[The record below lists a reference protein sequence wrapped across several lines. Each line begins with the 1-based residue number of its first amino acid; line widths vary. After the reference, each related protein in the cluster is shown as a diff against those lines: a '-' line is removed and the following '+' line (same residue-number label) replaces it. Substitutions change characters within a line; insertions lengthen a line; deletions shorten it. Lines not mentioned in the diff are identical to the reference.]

1 MLDAHSAADASARPQ
16 LPPDP
21 ATASVSVRP
30 APSASDALFA
40 AARTLLPVLE
50 AGRPLDAG
58 TLRDAMTRAFGA
70 TDAEGAWLWKDAYE
84 AAEAAA
90 VLFVQRYGRAM
101 RKQAGA
107 GPDGP
112 RHMLAMLDAVAALEP
127 SHTKRSEEQIR
138 LQQFSTP
145 LPLAYVALRAA
156 AIRPGD
162 TVLEPSAGTGMLA
175 VMAECAMGNRAAG
188 SLYLNEYAH
197 TRAHLLTHLFPQ
209 AVTTAFNAEAIA
221 DRLHDVTPTAV
232 IMNPPFSATPGVDR
246 IRHDADLRHIRSA
259 FSMLPPGGRL
269 VTITSANCIPGDA
282 AWRDTFDSVDGG
294 ACTVFTM
301 AIDGRAYARR
311 GTGFDTRLTVLE
323 RSAKPEIDIDRKA
336 RAADAA
342 ELLDTVIA
350 KVPPRL
356 PITPETARPIPAG
369 PARDLF
375 GKPVRPPATKGS
387 TGANS
392 ATTPATTHEWGPVAE
407 LVVETGAPDTV
418 TQESATQA
426 NAGPYE
432 PWRPGV
438 ARVPG
443 AIAHPTPLVQS
454 AAMAAVPH
462 PVPTYRPVLPEHVV
476 ADGLLSDAQ
485 LESVVLAGEAHDR
498 HLAADYR
505 IGSGWETVQHCPEDD
520 GDDDG
525 SAGAADVTDDGEVLS
540 APVRFRR
547 GWMLGDGTGAGKG
560 RQVAA
565 IMLDHWLRGR
575 RRALWLSQSD
585 KLVEDAKRDWCA
597 LGGRDDD
604 VIPLGKFRQGAEIPN
619 AEGILFAT
627 YATLRSPAR
636 QGKTSRLDQIVAWLA
651 GSLDEDDR
659 HAFDGAVI
667 FDEAHAMANAA
678 GSKGNRGEVKPSQ
691 QGRAGLRLQ
700 NALPDARIAYV
711 SATGATTVPGLAYA
725 GRLGLWAAG
734 ETPFETR
741 VEFVTAMEAGGVA
754 AMEVVARDLKAL
766 GLYQARAL
774 SYDGVEVEILEHKLT
789 PEQRRIYDAYAG
801 AFKIIHRNIEEAL
814 KATGIV
820 DGEDTLNRNAKA
832 AALSAFEGAK
842 QRFFGHLLTAMKCP
856 SLIRAI
862 EADLASGRSSVIQLV
877 STGEALMERRIAEI
891 PASEWD
897 DLSVD
902 LTPRETVIEFLAHA
916 FPVQLQEP
924 FTDES
929 GNLFSRPVFD
939 GDGNPVL
946 CQEAVARRDA
956 LIEKLAALPPVPSA
970 LDQIVQHFG
979 HEAVA
984 EVTGRSRRV
993 LRISDGRGER
1003 LALRSRPASANLAET
1018 AAFMDGGK
1026 RILVFSM
1033 AGGTGRSY
1041 HADLSCANTDR
1052 RIHYLLEP
1060 GWRADQAIQGLGRTH
1075 RTHQASAPL
1084 FRPVTT
1090 DVKGERRFI
1099 ATIARRLDSLG
1110 AITRGQ
1116 RDSQTAMGGDDQ
1128 ALFRESD
1135 NLESLYAKA
1144 ALRRF
1149 YIVLWRGNIPGW
1161 SLDRFEDATGLKLVH
1176 EGNLKEDLPPMPR
1189 FLNRLLALPI
1199 DEQNQLFAELEERIA
1214 ANIEQAMEAGAYEVG
1229 VETVRADSL
1238 AVAGREALYEHPG
1251 TGAVTELVEIVR
1263 RDRLEP
1269 LAADVALEIGAREPG
1284 PDSPPRT
1291 GSGDKP
1297 RLAVNARSKRAAV
1310 LLPAPSRM
1318 FDDGGVQE
1326 RVRLVRP
1333 AARDTMARAELD
1345 ASNWRRADEAHWRML
1360 WEHEIAELPSHRESR
1375 FWLAAG
1381 LLLPVW
1387 DRLPAENMRVRR
1399 LATDTGEALIGR
1411 VLDAEQVA
1419 AVRTAFGLDG
1429 ALAMTGAEAFE
1440 AVMGRGSALAL
1451 ANGWRLARR
1460 RVMGADRIEIEGPA
1474 DTDTALLKRIGC
1486 TVEIVSWRARAF
1498 APGAEVLDRVLERWP
1513 LAA

>member
-1 MLDAHSAADASARPQ
+1 
-16 LPPDP
+16 
-21 ATASVSVRP
+21 
-30 APSASDALFA
+30 
-40 AARTLLPVLE
+40 
-50 AGRPLDAG
+50 
-58 TLRDAMTRAFGA
+58 
-70 TDAEGAWLWKDAYE
+70 
-84 AAEAAA
+84 
-90 VLFVQRYGRAM
+90 
-101 RKQAGA
+101 
-107 GPDGP
+107 
-112 RHMLAMLDAVAALEP
+112 
-127 SHTKRSEEQIR
+127 
-138 LQQFSTP
+138 
-145 LPLAYVALRAA
+145 
-156 AIRPGD
+156 
-162 TVLEPSAGTGMLA
+162 
-175 VMAECAMGNRAAG
+175 
-188 SLYLNEYAH
+188 
-197 TRAHLLTHLFPQ
+197 
-209 AVTTAFNAEAIA
+209 
-221 DRLHDVTPTAV
+221 
-232 IMNPPFSATPGVDR
+232 
-246 IRHDADLRHIRSA
+246 
-259 FSMLPPGGRL
+259 MLPERV
-269 VTITSANCIPGDA
+269 VT
-282 AWRDTFDSVDGG
+282 
-294 ACTVFTM
+294 
-301 AIDGRAYARR
+301 
-311 GTGFDTRLTVLE
+311 
-323 RSAKPEIDIDRKA
+323 
-336 RAADAA
+336 
-342 ELLDTVIA
+342 
-350 KVPPRL
+350 
-356 PITPETARPIPAG
+356 
-369 PARDLF
+369 
-375 GKPVRPPATKGS
+375 
-387 TGANS
+387 
-392 ATTPATTHEWGPVAE
+392 
-407 LVVETGAPDTV
+407 
-418 TQESATQA
+418 
-426 NAGPYE
+426 
-432 PWRPGV
+432 
-438 ARVPG
+438 
-443 AIAHPTPLVQS
+443 
-454 AAMAAVPH
+454 
-462 PVPTYRPVLPEHVV
+462 
-476 ADGLLSDAQ
+476 DGLLSDAQ

-498 HLAADYR
+498 HLAARYR
-505 IGSGWETVQHCPEDD
+505 VGSGWETVHRCPEDGED
-520 GDDDG
+520 SRGTM
-525 SAGAADVTDDGEVLS
+525 TDDGEVLS

-565 IMLDHWLRGR
+565 MVLDNWMRGR
-575 RRALWLSQSD
+575 KRALWLSQSD
-585 KLVEDAKRDWCA
+585 KLLEDARRDWAA
-597 LGGRDDD
+597 LGGRDAD
-604 VIPLGKFRQGAEIPN
+604 VFPLGNFRQGAEIPL
-619 AEGILFAT
+619 AEGILYAT

-636 QGKTSRLDQIVAWLA
+636 QGKSSRLDQIVAWHA

-659 HAFDGAVI
+659 HAYQGVI
-667 FDEAHAMANAA
+667 VFDEAHAMANAA

-741 VEFVTAMEAGGVA
+741 TDFISAMEAGGVA
-754 AMEVVARDLKAL
+754 AMEVLARDLKAL

-774 SYDGVEVEILEHKLT
+774 SYDGVEVEILEHPLT

-801 AFKIIHRNIEEAL
+801 AFKVIHHNIEEAL

-820 DGEDTLNRNAKA
+820 EGDSTLNKNAKS

-862 EADLASGRSSVIQLV
+862 EADLDTGRSAVVQLV

-924 FTDES
+924 FTDDE
-929 GNLFSRPVFD
+929 GNVMSRPVFD
-939 GDGNPVL
+939 DDGNPVI
-946 CQEAVARRDA
+946 CQEAAARRDA
-956 LIEKLAALPPVPSA
+956 LIEKLAALPPVQSA
-970 LDQIVQHFG
+970 LDQIVHRFG

-993 LRISDGRGER
+993 LKITDARGER

-1018 AAFMDGGK
+1018 AAFMDATK

-1041 HADLSCANTDR
+1041 HADLSCANTER

-1084 FRPVTT
+1084 FRPATT

-1116 RDSQTAMGGDDQ
+1116 RDSQTAMGSGDQ

-1135 NLESLYAKA
+1135 NLESIYAKA

-1149 YIVLWRGNIPGW
+1149 YIALWRGHIEGW
-1161 SLDRFEDATGLKLVH
+1161 SLDRFEDATGLKLVY
-1176 EGNLKEDLPPMPR
+1176 EGNLKEELPPMPR

-1199 DEQNQLFAELEERIA
+1199 AEQNQLFAELEVRIA
-1214 ANIEQAMEAGAYEVG
+1214 ENIEQAVEAGSFEVG
-1229 VETVRADSL
+1229 VETVRADSF
-1238 AVAGREALYEHPG
+1238 AIVGRETLYEHPG
-1251 TGAVTELVEIVR
+1251 TGAATDLVEIRR

-1269 LAADVALEIGAREPG
+1269 LTADAALDIGGREPG
-1284 PDSPPRT
+1284 ADGNS
-1291 GSGDKP
+1291 

-1326 RVRLVRP
+1326 RVRLIRP
-1333 AARDTMARAELD
+1333 ATRETMARPEFD
-1345 ASNWRRADEAHWRML
+1345 ASNWRRADEATWRTL

-1381 LLLPVW
+1381 LLLPIW
-1387 DRLPAENMRVRR
+1387 DRLPFENMRVRR
-1399 LATDTGEALIGR
+1399 LTTDDGEALIGR
-1411 VLDAEQVA
+1411 VLDGEQVRA
-1419 AVRTAFGLDG
+1419 ARASFGLDG
-1429 ALAMTGAEAFE
+1429 GPAMTGEEAFE
-1440 AVMGRGSALAL
+1440 AVMARGTALPL

-1460 RVMGADRIEIEGPA
+1460 RIMGADRVEIEGPA
-1474 DTDTALLKRIGC
+1474 DTDVGVLKRIGC
-1486 TVEIVSWRARAF
+1486 TVEIVSYRARAF
-1498 APGAEVLDRVLERWP
+1498 APAAQVLDRVLERWP

>member
-1 MLDAHSAADASARPQ
+1 MH
-16 LPPDP
+16 
-21 ATASVSVRP
+21 
-30 APSASDALFA
+30 
-40 AARTLLPVLE
+40 
-50 AGRPLDAG
+50 
-58 TLRDAMTRAFGA
+58 
-70 TDAEGAWLWKDAYE
+70 
-84 AAEAAA
+84 
-90 VLFVQRYGRAM
+90 
-101 RKQAGA
+101 
-107 GPDGP
+107 
-112 RHMLAMLDAVAALEP
+112 
-127 SHTKRSEEQIR
+127 
-138 LQQFSTP
+138 
-145 LPLAYVALRAA
+145 
-156 AIRPGD
+156 
-162 TVLEPSAGTGMLA
+162 
-175 VMAECAMGNRAAG
+175 
-188 SLYLNEYAH
+188 
-197 TRAHLLTHLFPQ
+197 
-209 AVTTAFNAEAIA
+209 
-221 DRLHDVTPTAV
+221 
-232 IMNPPFSATPGVDR
+232 
-246 IRHDADLRHIRSA
+246 
-259 FSMLPPGGRL
+259 
-269 VTITSANCIPGDA
+269 
-282 AWRDTFDSVDGG
+282 
-294 ACTVFTM
+294 
-301 AIDGRAYARR
+301 RR

-323 RSAKPEIDIDRKA
+323 RSAKPEIDIDREA

-342 ELLDTVIA
+342 ELLDAVIA
-350 KVPPRL
+350 RVPPRL
-356 PITPETARPIPAG
+356 PITPEAARPIPAG

-392 ATTPATTHEWGPVAE
+392 AATPATTHDWGPVAE

-462 PVPTYRPVLPEHVV
+462 PVPTYRPVLPERVV

-485 LESVVLAGEAHDR
+485 LESVVLAGEAHSR

-505 IGSGWETVQHCPEDD
+505 IGAGWETVQRCPEDD
-520 GDDDG
+520 GDDGDT
-525 SAGAADVTDDGEVLS
+525 AGAADVTDDGEVLS

-585 KLVEDAKRDWCA
+585 KLVEDARRDWCA
-597 LGGRDDD
+597 LGGREDD
-604 VIPLGKFRQGAEIPN
+604 VIPLGKFRQGAEIPM

-774 SYDGVEVEILEHKLT
+774 SYDGVEVETLEHPLT

-820 DGEDTLNRNAKA
+820 DGEDTLNRNAKS

-993 LRISDGRGER
+993 LRISDARGER

-1041 HADLSCANTDR
+1041 HADLSCANTER

-1128 ALFRESD
+1128 ALFPRERQPGEPLRQGGAQAFLHRPLARQHPGLVARPFRGRHRPQAGPRRQPQGRPAAD
-1135 NLESLYAKA
+1135 AAVPEPAA
-1144 ALRRF
+1144 GAADRRAEPALRRTGRADRRQHRAGHGGRR
-1149 YIVLWRGNIPGW
+1149 LRGRGRDRARRLARHRRPGDALRA
-1161 SLDRFEDATGLKLVH
+1161 SRHRGGHRAGGDRAPRQAGTARCRCRARDRRPRARTRQPAPDWIRGQAETG
-1176 EGNLKEDLPPMPR
+1176 GQRP
-1189 FLNRLLALPI
+1189 
-1199 DEQNQLFAELEERIA
+1199 LEACRRHS
-1214 ANIEQAMEAGAYEVG
+1214 AGAR
-1229 VETVRADSL
+1229 RACSTM
-1238 AVAGREALYEHPG
+1238 AGCRSGSASSGPPPARPWPAPSSTPP
-1251 TGAVTELVEIVR
+1251 TGAGPTR
-1263 RDRLEP
+1263 RT
-1269 LAADVALEIGAREPG
+1269 GACSGSTR
-1284 PDSPPRT
+1284 SPSCRRT
-1291 GSGDKP
+1291 GSRVSGSPPACCCPSGTGCRP
-1297 RLAVNARSKRAAV
+1297 RTC
-1310 LLPAPSRM
+1310 
-1318 FDDGGVQE
+1318 GY
-1326 RVRLVRP
+1326 
-1333 AARDTMARAELD
+1333 
-1345 ASNWRRADEAHWRML
+1345 
-1360 WEHEIAELPSHRESR
+1360 
-1375 FWLAAG
+1375 AG
-1381 LLLPVW
+1381 L
-1387 DRLPAENMRVRR
+1387 RRIPA
-1399 LATDTGEALIGR
+1399 
-1411 VLDAEQVA
+1411 
-1419 AVRTAFGLDG
+1419 
-1429 ALAMTGAEAFE
+1429 
-1440 AVMGRGSALAL
+1440 
-1451 ANGWRLARR
+1451 
-1460 RVMGADRIEIEGPA
+1460 
-1474 DTDTALLKRIGC
+1474 KR
-1486 TVEIVSWRARAF
+1486 
-1498 APGAEVLDRVLERWP
+1498 
-1513 LAA
+1513 